1 MPTRIEEL
9 KSMAAE
15 CRRMAAMSAS
25 EPVRGQLL
33 VIAEHFDRLAQHW
46 PFPVSAA
53 LSGNGE
59 PLTD

>member
-1 MPTRIEEL
+1 
-9 KSMAAE
+9 MAAE
-15 CRRMAAMSAS
+15 CRRMAAMSES